1 MPTFEW
7 ICHECKVFWEKEYS
21 IGKAPARTKCPECKK
36 LCEKNWQSQ
45 NVGLSFGD
53 DRDYH
58 TVRARYKRHAEKGFD
73 KTAADR
79 FLNTSI
85 EQTKACMNDESF
97 RYKPAYINYQKLAE
111 DGKVRK
117 LSQKETTEKIERAKK
132 LTEQA
137 YNNANKMG
145 YKDVGST
152 TLDIAKP
159 QKQQ

>member
-7 ICHECKVFWEKEYS
+7 ICHDCKVFWEKDYS
-21 IGKAPARTKCPECKK
+21 VGKAPSRTKCPECKK

-58 TVRARYKRHAEKGFD
+58 TVRARYKKHSEKGFD

-79 FLNTSI
+79 FLNRSI
-85 EQTKACMNDESF
+85 DDTKERLNDEAA
-97 RYKPAYINYQKLAE
+97 RYKSVSIDYAKLAR

-117 LSQKETTEKIERAKK
+117 LSQKEASEKQERSKK

-137 YNNANKMG
+137 YDNANKLG

-152 TLDIAKP
+152 QLDIAKP